1 MRESVTQPGSAR
13 NESLALAVDVE
24 WDVNRRIKAMP
35 DHTDKPAV
43 GGGDPK
49 QADDP
54 TFDAHDARLN
64 RELDQFGRVRAGSK
78 GAEFPHD
85 ENYTPGYHQGGT
97 RFGFFNG
104 PTDAKPTAKPPA
116 GKDGKA
122 GGKG

>member
-1 MRESVTQPGSAR
+1 
-13 NESLALAVDVE
+13 
-24 WDVNRRIKAMP
+24 MP
-35 DHTDKPAV
+35 DRTDKPLV

-49 QADDP
+49 PPEDA

-64 RELDQFGRVRAGSK
+64 RELDRFRRLRAGSK

-85 ENYTPGYHQGGT
+85 ESYTPGYHQGGT

-104 PTDAKPTAKPPA
+104 AAAEPLGVKPPTKNDK
-116 GKDGKA
+116 G